1 MDVIVIPEMNFLYG
15 PLGMCVLINPLIF
28 FQTPPGGAFAVPQQ
42 IAVLIG
48 HLTRDADFV
57 AVEVVG
63 LLDAFSAF
71 GCPITYLRTAKTLRR
86 DWSFH
91 TGYGLL

>member
-1 MDVIVIPEMNFLYG
+1 MQPRLTDGILVLQAEGLVSTIRYLGFL
-15 PLGMCVLINPLIF
+15 
-28 FQTPPGGAFAVPQQ
+28 FQTLPGGVFAVPQQ

-48 HLTRDADFV
+48 HLARDADFV

-63 LLDAFSAF
+63 LLVVFAVC
-71 GCPITYLRTAKTLRR
+71 GCPIAYLRTAHTLRQ
-86 DWSFH
+86 DWRFH